1 VRITP
6 RQYVLDQ
13 LEARRDAIVIK
24 CGTRPVNFRV
34 GFRLASNLTIQQIGL
49 RINKNT
55 LAQGVLKDE
64 SMYRWAK
71 RPPKTP
77 PVRTT
82 TSSGHNQFMGTW
94 SAQLAFLPA
103 CFLHPFTQDSRW
115 HPKRSISQFV
125 DAVVENSG
133 FLIGSV
139 TIKKTTIVVLAAIR

>member
-6 RQYVLDQ
+6 RHDVLDQ

-24 CGTRPVNFRV
+24 FGIRPVHFRV

-77 PVRTT
+77 PVGTT
-82 TSSGHNQFMGTW
+82 TSSGHKQFMDTW
-94 SAQLAFLPA
+94 SAQLVFLSA

-115 HPKRSISQFV
+115 HPLRHRYISHMSIDMCLKCSCTWLR
-125 DAVVENSG
+125 
-133 FLIGSV
+133 FLLYSCLV
-139 TIKKTTIVVLAAIR
+139 AL